1 MNSTIIEMRA
11 VTKVYDRKEVLH
23 QIDLKIERGTIYGL
37 LGINGAGKTTTFKLL
52 TGLLS
57 PTAGEI
63 RFDGQLIA
71 QRNKVFLRNMG
82 ILIETPVFYDH
93 LSAQENLELHLEYMG
108 CSRSQVRDTLA
119 AVGLEDTGRQPVSKF
134 SMGMKQRLGIA
145 RAISHTPKILI
156 LDEPVNGL
164 DPIGIRQI
172 RDLLLSLAR
181 NQGMTILISSH
192 ILSEVEQVAGRVG
205 VLVDGTIAQEVS
217 MSEIRETCP
226 DGLEDYFL
234 KIMVGGSK

>member
-1 MNSTIIEMRA
+1 MNNTIIEMQA

-23 QIDLKIERGTIYGL
+23 QLDLKIERGTIYGL

-52 TGLLS
+52 AGLLP

-63 RFDGQLIA
+63 RFDGQPIA
-71 QRNKVFLRNMG
+71 QKSKTFLKDMG

-108 CSRSQVRDTLA
+108 CSRSQVRDALA
-119 AVGLEDTGRQPVSKF
+119 AVGLGDTGRQPVSKF
-134 SMGMKQRLGIA
+134 SMGMKLRLGIA
-145 RAISHTPKILI
+145 RAISHAPRVLI

-164 DPIGIRQI
+164 DPIGIRQM

-217 MSEIRETCP
+217 MSEIREVYPT
-226 DGLEDYFL
+226 GLEDFFL
-234 KIMVGGSK
+234 KIMMGGSK